1 MHPFFHVFGYRIP
14 AFAVM
19 MLAAALVTYLLVY
32 LLTRKTPLWQ
42 DASNYYFFTLAGALG
57 GAYLLNVAL
66 TLPAALS
73 RWDALIKR
81 YPLTEALNLLIQSVS
96 GLIFYGGLIG
106 GGLMM
111 LLYSRVFKTP
121 LLPYL
126 DVFASVAP
134 VTHAIGRVGCF
145 LSGCCYGVPLPNS
158 HPLSVIYPPES
169 LAAPFGV
176 PLLAAPLLEA
186 GINLI
191 LAVGLFVYKKRLQP
205 KAGMTAAVYIC
216 CYAVIRFV
224 LEFWR
229 GDLARGVWWGVSTSQ
244 IISVGVLAVGVG
256 MAVRLKTSK
265 AVSV

>member
-1 MHPFFHVFGYRIP
+1 VHPFFHVLSYEIP

-19 MLAAALVTYLLVY
+19 MFTAALVSFLLVY
-32 LLTRKTPLWQ
+32 LLTRNTPLKQ
-42 DASNYYFFTLAGALG
+42 DASNYFFFTLAGALG

-66 TLPAALS
+66 TLPASLS
-73 RWDALIKR
+73 RWDVLIKR
-81 YPLTEALNLLIQSVS
+81 YPLTEALSLLIQSVS
-96 GLIFYGGLIG
+96 GLVFYGGLIG

-111 LLYSRVFKTP
+111 LLYSRMFKTP

-126 DVFASVAP
+126 DVFAAVAP

-158 HPLSVIYPPES
+158 HPLSVIYPAES
-169 LAAPFGV
+169 LSAPSGV
-176 PLLAAPLLEA
+176 PLFAAPLVEA
-186 GINLI
+186 GINLL
-191 LAVGLFVYKKRLQP
+191 LAVGLLVYKKRRRP

-229 GDLARGVWWGVSTSQ
+229 GDLVRGVWWGVSTSQ
-244 IISVGVLAVGVG
+244 IISVGLLVVGVAT
-256 MAVRLKTSK
+256 AVKIAAK
-265 AVSV
+265 